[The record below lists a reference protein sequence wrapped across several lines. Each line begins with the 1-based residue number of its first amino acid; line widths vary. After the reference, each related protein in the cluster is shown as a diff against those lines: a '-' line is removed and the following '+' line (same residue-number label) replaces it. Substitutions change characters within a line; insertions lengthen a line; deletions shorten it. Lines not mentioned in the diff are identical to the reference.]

1 MSNQKPIDKQY
12 LIDNLKNFE
21 DFILKDDET
30 ITVIDTP
37 ESYSRSTSGVS
48 GAIEVIGDDAE
59 PTSTQV
65 KISVVQPYISD
76 ITEGEYVEFT
86 PAVTHDETVRDYK
99 YMLKKNVYT
108 KEQVDAKITAAS
120 TGMES
125 MTPTEFNNYYDNLVI
140 TAKNYIDPSQP

>member
-12 LIDNLKNFE
+12 LINNLKNFE
-21 DFILKDDET
+21 DFILKDDEV

-37 ESYSRSTSGVS
+37 ESYSRSASGAS
-48 GAIEVIGDDAE
+48 GAIEVIGDDVE

-125 MTPTEFNNYYDNLVI
+125 MTPTEFNDFFDGLVV
-140 TAKNYIDPSQP
+140 TASSIQTP